1 MMLDQKTMS
10 RQKIRSALQPFL
22 IIVHGHTLVLRANA
36 KRFS

>member
-10 RQKIRSALQPFL
+10 MQKIRSALQPFL
-22 IIVHGHTLVLRANA
+22 IIVHGRTLVQRANM